1 MLYPHAKMC
10 TSPLIS
16 VIVPVYKV
24 EKYLD
29 RCLGSICGQTYK
41 HLEIICVDDGS
52 PDRSIDILRAYAD
65 RDKRIRIIRREN
77 GGLSAARNSGLEV
90 AGGEWIAFVDSDD
103 WIEKDTIETCVSK
116 ISDRIDAVVF
126 GVYVD
131 NELGEVDPEQAHK
144 EEYHRVKYEGER
156 EFTDEVILATDV
168 AVWNK
173 LFRGSVIKD
182 NDLKFP
188 VGRLYEDAS
197 FTGRFFL
204 IARCGYFVPHRL
216 FYHYTQRAN
225 SIMHMTRQGTQ
236 RALEHLDVLRDLH
249 SQLKR
254 CHQSKTRTWL
264 LAHLANRY
272 LQFAFLFSPP
282 ECRKRAEQK
291 ASRIVKEIG
300 VRDYTEFDYINLV
313 SQVSMN
319 PLLHLFYRRK
329 GSKIQYGIFGL
340 MIFTVQRKNG
350 FINYRIFG
358 IKIHRKR
365 ISIR

>member
-1 MLYPHAKMC
+1 MLYPYVRMC

-29 RCLGSICGQTYK
+29 RCLGSICGQTYN

-90 AGGEWIAFVDSDD
+90 AEGEWIAFVDSDD

-116 ISDRIDAVVF
+116 ISDRIDTIVF

-131 NELGEVDPEQAHK
+131 NELGEADPNQADK
-144 EEYHRVKYEGER
+144 EEYYRIKYEGEQ
-156 EFTDEVILATDV
+156 EFTDDVILATDV

-173 LFRGSVIKD
+173 LFRASVIKD
-182 NDLKFP
+182 NGLRFP

-197 FTGRFFL
+197 FTYRFL
-204 IARCGYFVPHRL
+204 LLAKLGYYINDTSM
-216 FYHYTQRAN
+216 YHYVQRSN
-225 SIMHMTRQGTQ
+225 SIMHLTRQGSP
-236 RALEHLDVLRDLH
+236 RAIEHLYVLLDIHEIIISHR
-249 SQLKR
+249 S
-254 CHQSKTRTWL
+254 SKARIGL
-264 LAHLANRY
+264 LANLANRY
-272 LQFAFLFSPP
+272 IQLALLYSPT
-282 ECRKRAEQK
+282 ENRAEIEK
-291 ASRIVKEIG
+291 RSSEIIRKIG
-300 VRDYTEFDYINLV
+300 VCDYTEYDYISLV
-313 SQVSMN
+313 SGIGIN
-319 PLLHLFYRRK
+319 PLLCLFYRRK
-329 GSKIQYGIFGL
+329 GSKVQYGIFGL
-340 MIFTVQRKNG
+340 MIFTIQRKNG
-350 FINYRIFG
+350 FISYRIFG

-365 ISIR
+365 ISI